1 MPHPLPQSTDASRE
15 KIATLV
21 GKCTLNFQRYEVFLK
36 ELLPLLDQ
44 TFDASDAGAKQ
55 IAFNT
60 TLGSLIKAF
69 RSVALSYEGRCG
81 AIETPNQTEARESL
95 NIRFYQVFA
104 TEESYVAQLES
115 LESLVRERNYLAH
128 HFLEDFSLDSED
140 SCEGAE
146 LYLNSLLLRTR
157 EWLSELK
164 MFAEL
169 MTRAREEAAKRLADP
184 NVACRLFTL
193 PPRNRDEWSALD
205 EVKALRDAEKLSA
218 PDGYTDLASA
228 TAYLQ
233 CLGVAEDAFRQIG
246 LNSWQQLV
254 AESGC
259 FELIKRKDEI
269 TGKWVRWY
277 RSKQLRAE

>member
-1 MPHPLPQSTDASRE
+1 
-15 KIATLV
+15 LV
-21 GKCTLNFQRYEVFLK
+21 K
-36 ELLPLLDQ
+36 
-44 TFDASDAGAKQ
+44 
-55 IAFNT
+55 
-60 TLGSLIKAF
+60 
-69 RSVALSYEGRCG
+69 
-81 AIETPNQTEARESL
+81 
-95 NIRFYQVFA
+95 
-104 TEESYVAQLES
+104 
-115 LESLVRERNYLAH
+115 ERNYLAH

-164 MFAEL
+164 MFTEL
-169 MTRAREEAAKRLADP
+169 ITRARAEAAKHLADP
-184 NVACRLFTL
+184 NVACRLFAL
-193 PPRNRDEWSALD
+193 PPRNRDEWNALN
-205 EVKALRDAEKLSA
+205 EVKALRDAEKLRA

-233 CLGVAEDAFRQIG
+233 CLGIAEDAFRQIG
-246 LNSWQQLV
+246 LSSWQQLV

-259 FELIKRKDEI
+259 FEIIKRKDEI